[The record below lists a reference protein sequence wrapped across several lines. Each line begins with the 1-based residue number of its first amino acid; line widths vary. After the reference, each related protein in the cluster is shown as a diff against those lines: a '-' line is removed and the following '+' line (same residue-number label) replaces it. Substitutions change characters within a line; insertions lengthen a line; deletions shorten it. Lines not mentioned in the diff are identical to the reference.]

1 MVLSRWGSLGAQTLH
16 PIQGAQGQRGGL
28 QRREKQQPHISH
40 TRGITQRYSAGI
52 HYVGQLHDGSL
63 WRFLV
68 DQLTDGQLEW
78 APMPPTFDA
87 VVLGEPGRDK
97 AVRLCTGTRGYFDK
111 LKEQFPGE
119 EAAIDEFKRLVKV
132 MGWWGCAR
140 GAWLCSWLTCSF
152 PGGREIPALCQP
164 RGQLFGS
171 GAVQPCCTRM
181 RCTRSS

>member
-1 MVLSRWGSLGAQTLH
+1 MLGKWVSLGGRTLH
-16 PIQGAQGQRGGL
+16 PKWGGGDSSVW
-28 QRREKQQPHISH
+28 RRRTPRSH
-40 TRGITQRYSAGI
+40 THTHDFTQRYSTGI

-87 VVLGEPGRDK
+87 VVLGEPRRDK
-97 AVRLCTGTRGYFDK
+97 AIQLCSGARTYFSR

-119 EAAIDEFKRLVKV
+119 EAAINEFKRLVKV
-132 MGWWGCAR
+132 MGPWGCAR
-140 GAWLCSWLTCSF
+140 SAWLHSWLTCSF
-152 PGGREIPALCQP
+152 LGGGNSCPPA

-171 GAVQPCCTRM
+171 ATVQPRCTTAPAC
-181 RCTRSS
+181 CTRSS